1 MVTEKSTSPL
11 LSRRFFLQQT
21 SRILAG
27 LTVASV
33 PVISSA
39 ASVPVIRSTRSLGK
53 RSLSFYHTHTQE
65 SLDITYAWGTAY
77 NAAALERINHYLRD
91 FRSGEI
97 HPIDPKLLD
106 ILWRIQEDM
115 GRNGVYEVISA
126 YRSPSTN
133 GQLRQRGSGVADRS
147 LHMQGKAIDVRFTGA
162 RTNQIQQRAIRLQR
176 GGVGYYAK
184 SDFVHLDTG
193 RYRVW

>member
-1 MVTEKSTSPL
+1 MVTAKSTSPV

-21 SRILAG
+21 TRILAG
-27 LTVASV
+27 LAVASV
-33 PVISSA
+33 PVVSNA
-39 ASVPVIRSTRSLGK
+39 KSLGK
-53 RSLSFYHTHTQE
+53 RSLSFYHTHTQQ
-65 SLDITYAWGTAY
+65 SLDVTYAWGTAY
-77 NAAALERINHYLRD
+77 NAPALERINHYLRD
-91 FRSGEI
+91 FRTGEV

-106 ILWRIQEDM
+106 ILWAIQ
-115 GRNGVYEVISA
+115 GKIGNRGVYEVISGF
-126 YRSPSTN
+126 RSPATN
-133 GQLRQRGSGVADRS
+133 GQLQRNGAGVADRS

-162 RTNQIQQRAIRLQR
+162 RTNQVQKRAVSLQR